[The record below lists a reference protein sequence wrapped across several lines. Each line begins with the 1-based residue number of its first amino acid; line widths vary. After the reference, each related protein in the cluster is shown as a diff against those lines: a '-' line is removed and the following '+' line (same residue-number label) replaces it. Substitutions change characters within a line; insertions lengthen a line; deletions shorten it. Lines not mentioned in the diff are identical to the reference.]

1 MFVISWIETYFETVS
16 CVFRLND
23 GASKFVEQNTLLEP
37 ANNAAAMQHDQ
48 DEIREVS
55 TELSQIKKQHDDV
68 KKLVIAKQDDLEKI
82 KKEIDSLGVQEQT
95 AEGPVFQVKSRL
107 EQLEE
112 CLETTKLKIDEE
124 TLQKYSYSYML
135 ERMKKD
141 FIATKIQS
149 SDFEMSL
156 KSKN

>member
-1 MFVISWIETYFETVS
+1 M
-16 CVFRLND
+16 
-23 GASKFVEQNTLLEP
+23 EQNTLLEP

-68 KKLVIAKQDDLEKI
+68 KKLALAKQEDLEKI
-82 KKEIDSLGVQEQT
+82 KKEIESLGVQEQT

-107 EQLEE
+107 EQLDE

-124 TLQKYSYSYML
+124 NLQKFSYNYML

-141 FIATKIQS
+141 FIATKILAS
-149 SDFEMSL
+149 EYETSI